1 MQIIAGVFYRKGN
14 SMGYSVLLALSMF
27 APLLASVVSGAE
39 IRKIGWKP
47 HIKGNLRWIL
57 AAWFA
62 PAALGAAGAAL
73 YFLLVPNALDTTFAY
88 VRASLG
94 VEGLSQLER
103 AGLSLQMVGIISGLP
118 LIFVAVTISIRS
130 NKSRSKARERPE

>member
-1 MQIIAGVFYRKGN
+1 
-14 SMGYSVLLALSMF
+14 MGYSVLLALSMF

-73 YFLLVPNALDTTFAY
+73 FRRVLFRSTFAY